1 MSSQS
6 RYETFYADS
15 VYSPH
20 TVFCMTGISE
30 YHQEE
35 ARQSGRLLLIGNGPD
50 VRCSGHAVRLWLDA
64 GCPFEPLPAT
74 TPTESKGTLMT
85 YNNPIAVLE
94 NLIAER
100 TKDGVP
106 RDQAR
111 HAILKA
117 DPQLRQA
124 LLAEA
129 NANKSPQ
136 ITAGIELIV

>member
-1 MSSQS
+1 
-6 RYETFYADS
+6 
-15 VYSPH
+15 
-20 TVFCMTGISE
+20 
-30 YHQEE
+30 
-35 ARQSGRLLLIGNGPD
+35 
-50 VRCSGHAVRLWLDA
+50 
-64 GCPFEPLPAT
+64 
-74 TPTESKGTLMT
+74 MT